1 MQHGRR
7 SEVLK
12 SKKQEISGDALAS
25 RLSRMSFI
33 SFKAETVS
41 NVVVLHG
48 EIEVVCLPTTV
59 KRAGDLLVL
68 SPVVG

>member
-33 SFKAETVS
+33 SCKAETVS

-48 EIEVVCLPTTV
+48 EIEVFAYQQLSKGPVTYLFCH
-59 KRAGDLLVL
+59 LL
-68 SPVVG
+68 